1 MFELQSVV
9 KGYISMNSNQLF
21 EKSYA
26 VTPGG
31 VHSPVRSFKMM
42 ECDPV
47 FFSEGKGAY
56 ITSVEGKKYIDFCQS
71 FGPNIL
77 GHRDPDVQGAV
88 CKVFNKVWT
97 LGALDPYSVELSS
110 WLVEKIPFIDKLR
123 FVCSGTEA
131 VMTALRLA
139 RAYTGRQKVLKF
151 EGCYHGHVDNMLVK
165 SGSGLAGM
173 AESSSLGVEEKI
185 VENTLVCGLGDL
197 NHVEDI
203 FKKHGDDLSCVIL
216 EPLPANYGLLVQ
228 EEEYIKAVY
237 NLAKKYGALVIFDE
251 VISGLRVGFTGM
263 AGRLDLTP
271 DIVTYG
277 KVIGG
282 GFPVGAYAARK
293 DIMAHMAPEG
303 GVYQAGTLAANPI
316 GMVAGLTTL
325 KKLEEHNVQQ
335 RLEERTTRFAAT
347 INEHIAKHNL
357 PWQMIHYSSLFWL
370 APKTEQPIKSPRD
383 FPDNMTQ
390 TFAKYFRACLKRGMY
405 QAPNAYEVGFMSW
418 AHDDN
423 VLAAAQQIIV
433 ESLKEAS
440 ETH

>member
-1 MFELQSVV
+1 
-9 KGYISMNSNQLF
+9 MNSVELF
-21 EKSYA
+21 EKSFS

-31 VHSPVRSFKMM
+31 VHSPVRSFKNMG
-42 ECDPV
+42 CDPV
-47 FFSEGKGAY
+47 LFSEGKGAY
-56 ITSVEGKKYIDFCQS
+56 ITSVEGNKYIDFCQS

-77 GHRDPDVQGAV
+77 GHRDPDVQQKV

-97 LGALDPYSVELSS
+97 LGALDPYSVELTH
-110 WLVEKIPFIDKLR
+110 WLVDKIPFIDKLR

-139 RAYTGRQKVLKF
+139 RAHTGREKVLKF

-173 AESSSLGVEEKI
+173 AESSSLGVESKI
-185 VENTLVCGLGDL
+185 VSNTLVATLGDL

-203 FKKHGDDLSCVIL
+203 FKKHGDDISCVIM
-216 EPLPANYGLLVQ
+216 EPLPANYGLLIQ
-228 EEEYIKAVY
+228 DEEFTKSVY
-237 NLAKKYGALVIFDE
+237 DLAKKYGALVIFDE
-251 VISGLRVGFTGM
+251 VISGLRVGFQGM
-263 AGRLDLTP
+263 AGRLNLIP

-282 GFPVGAYAARK
+282 GFPVGAYAAK
-293 DIMAHMAPEG
+293 KEIMAHMAPEG

-316 GMVAGLTTL
+316 GMVAGLATL
-325 KKLEEHNVQQ
+325 QKLAEHNIQEV
-335 RLEERTTRFAAT
+335 LEQRTTQFAKN
-347 INEHIAKHNL
+347 INDKIIQLNL

-370 APKTEQPIKSPRD
+370 APKTDKPITSPKD
-383 FPDNMTQ
+383 FPAGMADN
-390 TFAKYFRACLKRGMY
+390 FAKYFRACLKRGMY

-418 AHDDN
+418 AHTAD
-423 VLAAAQQIIV
+423 VLSAAESIII

-440 ETH
+440 ATI